1 MAVLNAKQQQQQQKP
16 ISSIK
21 RYTFCKVPFFGN
33 PGLYFMCVKLW
44 GKKKAI
50 ECPAEQT
57 NFFSVHS
64 SFLFLRRLEVTKD
77 QLLSKVFIL

>member
-21 RYTFCKVPFFGN
+21 RYTFGKVPFFGN

-50 ECPAEQT
+50 
-57 NFFSVHS
+57 FFSVHS

>member
-1 MAVLNAKQQQQQQKP
+1 
-16 ISSIK
+16 
-21 RYTFCKVPFFGN
+21 
-33 PGLYFMCVKLW
+33 MCVKLW